1 MMEKPLNPRQKQVL
15 TAIVDH
21 YIVKAEPVSSQLL
34 SRNASVRA
42 SSATIRNTM
51 AELED
56 MGMVEQPHT
65 SSGRLPTDL
74 GYRTY
79 VDDLMHPEPLREED
93 RHILEQALA
102 RDESDEA
109 CMAHAAKT
117 LADMTQLLGLVIPPS
132 GDEAVFRKIS
142 LIPADEGKVV
152 VVLTSSEDEARS
164 LLVEPGNE
172 ASVFRLESIAHRL
185 NQQMLGKP
193 VSFLNDHL
201 EKPENSIISSDDS
214 KTLEMLNRSILKL
227 SRTQARED
235 VFLYG
240 TRSLVNRPDFV
251 KIEDIGSVLE
261 LLDSKVTLVHFLR
274 QRCESEGVHVTVGE
288 ERHEDGK
295 LFRELSLV
303 TSAFSWGGGQG
314 MVGVLGPKRMPYA
327 RLVPVVEH
335 AAKVLS
341 RKHGNT
347 HGNNHESENA

>member
-1 MMEKPLNPRQKQVL
+1 MTDNSLNPRQKQVL

-34 SRNASVRA
+34 SRNALVRA

-56 MGMVEQPHT
+56 LGLVEQPHT

-93 RHILEQALA
+93 RQVLDKELG

-109 CMAHAAKT
+109 RMARTAKT
-117 LADMTQLLGLVIPPS
+117 LADMTLLLGLVIPPS
-132 GDEAVFRKIS
+132 SDEPTFRKIS
-142 LIPADEGKVV
+142 LIPVDEGKVV
-152 VVLTSSEDEARS
+152 VVLTSSEDETRS

-172 ASVFRLESIAHRL
+172 TSVFRLESIANRL

-201 EKPENSIISSDDS
+201 ENPENSQISNDES
-214 KTLEMLNRSILKL
+214 KVLEMLNRSILKL

-235 VFLYG
+235 VFLHG
-240 TRSLVNRPDFV
+240 TRNLVNRPDFV
-251 KIEDIGSVLE
+251 KIEDLGSVLE
-261 LLDSKVTLVHFLR
+261 LLDSKITLVHFLR
-274 QRCESEGVHVTVGE
+274 QRGVSEGVHVTVGE
-288 ERHEDGK
+288 ERQEDGK

-327 RLVPVVEH
+327 RLVPVIDY
-335 AAKVLS
+335 AAKALS
-341 RKHGNT
+341 RRP
-347 HGNNHESENA
+347 